1 MQKGRIV
8 AALRNAIVNN
18 YEGFEVNYQPIV
30 DCQTEQI
37 IGAEALMRFFHDNG
51 RRTGACFT
59 DGVYP
64 IVGRD
69 RIDHS
74 RLEDIF

>member
-1 MQKGRIV
+1 MFLTRMTMRPFAKGRIV

-37 IGAEALMRFFHDNG
+37 IGAEALMRF
-51 RRTGACFT
+51 
-59 DGVYP
+59 P
-64 IVGRD
+64 
-69 RIDHS
+69 
-74 RLEDIF
+74 